1 MEIVFLGTTA
11 AVPSSARG
19 HVAIALK
26 YHNEIILWDCGEG
39 TQRQLIRSKTNYM
52 KINKIF
58 VTHFHGDHF
67 LGIPGL
73 IQTMSFADR
82 SEPLHIYG
90 PKGIEELMKGML
102 NLGEY
107 AVGFDI
113 HAHEMS
119 EGMAIE
125 EEKYTITCLA
135 VKHSIP
141 TYGLLFE
148 EKKGREFLLEKAKAL
163 GIPQG
168 HLYSKLQR
176 GEEVEFNGKTIRP
189 DDVLGEQKNGHRV
202 IYSSDTRPVKS
213 ITDNCKD
220 AMLIHDGTFD
230 GSLSEHAV
238 KTDHSTVV
246 EAAEQA
252 KKGGAAALYLIHIS
266 PRYKKEDLLL
276 EQAKKVFDNTIIARD
291 LMRVTL

>member
-52 KINKIF
+52 KIKKIF

-67 LGIPGL
+67 LGLPGL

-82 SEPLHIYG
+82 SEPLHVYG
-90 PKGIEELMKGML
+90 PKGIEELMKGIL

-113 HAHEMS
+113 FAHEIS
-119 EGMAIE
+119 DGMVVDD
-125 EEKYTITCLA
+125 EKYAVTCLA

-163 GIPQG
+163 GIPKG
-168 HLYSKLQR
+168 RLYSKLQR
-176 GEEVEFNGKTIRP
+176 GEEVEFNGRTISP
-189 DDVLGEQKNGHRV
+189 DEVLGEQKKGLRV
-202 IYSSDTRPVKS
+202 IYSSDTRPTKS
-213 ITDNCKD
+213 IADNCRN
-220 AMLIHDGTFD
+220 AMLIHEGTFD
-230 GSLSEHAV
+230 KDFSEHAT
-238 KTDHSTVV
+238 KTEHSTVV
-246 EAAEQA
+246 EAAKLA
-252 KKGGAAALYLIHIS
+252 KKGGAKSLYLIHIS
-266 PRYKKEDLLL
+266 PRYKEEKLLL
-276 EQAKKVFDNTIIARD
+276 EQTEKIFKNTTVARD
-291 LMRVTL
+291 LMKVNL

>member
-52 KINKIF
+52 KIKKIF

-67 LGIPGL
+67 LGLPGL

-90 PKGIEELMKGML
+90 PIGIEELMKGIL

-107 AVGFDI
+107 VAGFDI
-113 HAHEMS
+113 YAHEMS
-119 EGMAIE
+119 DGMVID
-125 EEKYTITCLA
+125 EEKYAITCLA
-135 VKHSIP
+135 VRHSIP

-148 EKKGREFLLEKAKAL
+148 EKKGRVFLPEKAKAL
-163 GIPQG
+163 GIHEGP
-168 HLYSKLQR
+168 LYSKLQR
-176 GEEVEFNGKTIRP
+176 GEGVEFNGRTVRP
-189 DDVLGEQKNGHRV
+189 DDVLGEQKKGFRV
-202 IYSSDTRPVKS
+202 IYSSDTRPCS
-213 ITDNCKD
+213 SMGDNCKD
-220 AMLIHDGTFD
+220 AVLIHDGTFD
-230 GSLSEHAV
+230 DSLSEHAT

-246 EAAEQA
+246 EAATLA
-252 KKGGAAALYLIHIS
+252 KKGGAKELYLIHIS
-266 PRYKKEDLLL
+266 PRYKEEKLLL
-276 EQAKKVFDNTIIARD
+276 EQAKKVFENTAMTRD
-291 LMRVTL
+291 LMKVTL

>member
-1 MEIVFLGTTA
+1 MEIVFLGTSA
-11 AVPSSARG
+11 AVPTSVRG

-82 SEPLHIYG
+82 NKPLHIYG
-90 PKGIEELMKGML
+90 PKGIEKLMKGIL

-107 AVGFDI
+107 AVGFKVY
-113 HAHEMS
+113 AHEIS
-119 EGMAIE
+119 DGTVID
-125 EEKYTITCLA
+125 EEKYSITCVA

-141 TYGLLFE
+141 TYGLVFE
-148 EKKGREFLLEKAKAL
+148 EKKDREFVPEKAKAL
-163 GIPQG
+163 GIMPG
-168 HLYSKLQR
+168 PLYSKLQR
-176 GEEVEFNGKTIRP
+176 GEEVKVGDRTVYP
-189 DDVLGEQKNGHRV
+189 DDVLGEQKKGFKV
-202 IYSSDTRPVKS
+202 VYSSDTRPCSS
-213 ITDNCKD
+213 IADSCRD
-220 AMLIHDGTFD
+220 AVLIHDGTFD
-230 GSLSEHAV
+230 DALTERAV
-238 KTDHSTVV
+238 ETDHSTVV
-246 EAAEQA
+246 EAAELA
-252 KKGGAAALYLIHIS
+252 KKGGAKALYLIHIS

-276 EQAKKVFDNTIIARD
+276 EQAKKVFDSVIVARD
-291 LMRVTL
+291 LMRVAL

>member
-11 AVPSSARG
+11 AVPTSARG

-39 TQRQLIRSKTNYM
+39 IQRQLIRSKTNYM

-82 SEPLHIYG
+82 NQPLHIYG
-90 PKGIEELMKGML
+90 PKGIEKLMKGIL

-107 AVGFDI
+107 AVGFKI
-113 HAHEMS
+113 YAHEMS
-119 EGMAIE
+119 DDMVID

-148 EKKGREFLLEKAKAL
+148 EKKGREFLPGKAKAL
-163 GIPQG
+163 GIAPG
-168 HLYSKLQR
+168 PLFSKLQR
-176 GEEVEFNGKTIRP
+176 GEEVKVGDRTVRP
-189 DDVLGEQKNGHRV
+189 DDVLGDQKKGFKV
-202 IYSSDTRPVKS
+202 VYSSDTRPCDS
-213 ITDNCKD
+213 IADNCKD
-220 AMLIHDGTFD
+220 AVLIHDGTFD
-230 GSLSEHAV
+230 ESFSEHAV

-246 EAAEQA
+246 EAAELA
-252 KKGGAAALYLIHIS
+252 KKGSAKALYVIHIS
-266 PRYKKEDLLL
+266 PRYKKEELLL
-276 EQAKKVFDNTIIARD
+276 EQAKKVFDNTVITRD
-291 LMRVTL
+291 LMRVVL

>member
-1 MEIVFLGTTA
+1 MEIVFLGTSA
-11 AVPSSARG
+11 AVPTSVRG

-82 SEPLHIYG
+82 NKPLHIYG
-90 PKGIEELMKGML
+90 PKGIEKLMKGIL

-107 AVGFDI
+107 AVGFKVY
-113 HAHEMS
+113 AHEIS
-119 EGMAIE
+119 DGTVID
-125 EEKYTITCLA
+125 EEKYSITCVA

-141 TYGLLFE
+141 TYGLVFE
-148 EKKGREFLLEKAKAL
+148 EKKGREFVPEKAKAL
-163 GIPQG
+163 GIMPG
-168 HLYSKLQR
+168 PLYSKLQR
-176 GEEVEFNGKTIRP
+176 GEEVEFDGKKVRP
-189 DDVLGEQKNGHRV
+189 EDVLGEQKKGFRV
-202 IYSSDTRPVKS
+202 IYSSDTRPVKGIADS
-213 ITDNCKD
+213 CRD
-220 AMLIHDGTFD
+220 AVLIHDGTFD
-230 GSLSEHAV
+230 DALAERAV
-238 KTDHSTVV
+238 ETDHSTVI
-246 EAAEQA
+246 EAAELA

-266 PRYKKEDLLL
+266 PRYKKEEVLL
-276 EQAKKVFDNTIIARD
+276 EQAKKVFDNTVIARD
-291 LMRVTL
+291 LMRITL

>member
-11 AVPSSARG
+11 AVPTSARG

-39 TQRQLIRSKTNYM
+39 IQRQLIRSRTNYM

-82 SEPLHIYG
+82 SQPLHIYG
-90 PKGIEELMKGML
+90 PKGIEKLMKGIL

-107 AVGFDI
+107 AVGFKI
-113 HAHEMS
+113 YAHEMS
-119 EGMAIE
+119 DDMVID
-125 EEKYTITCLA
+125 EEKYMITCLA

-163 GIPQG
+163 GIPKG

-176 GEEVEFNGKTIRP
+176 GEEVEFNGKTIHP
-189 DDVLGEQKNGHRV
+189 DDVLGEQKKGFRV
-202 IYSSDTRPVKS
+202 IYSSDTRPCDS
-213 ITDNCKD
+213 IADNCKD
-220 AMLIHDGTFD
+220 AVLIHDGTFD
-230 GSLSEHAV
+230 ESLSEHAV
-238 KTDHSTVV
+238 KTDHSTVI
-246 EAAEQA
+246 EAAELA
-252 KKGGAAALYLIHIS
+252 KKGSAKALYLIHIS

-276 EQAKKVFDNTIIARD
+276 EQAKKVFEGTIITRD
-291 LMRVTL
+291 LMRVVL

>member
-11 AVPSSARG
+11 AVPTSVRG

-39 TQRQLIRSKTNYM
+39 IQRQLIRSKTNYM
-52 KINKIF
+52 KIKKIF

-67 LGIPGL
+67 LGLPGL

-82 SEPLHIYG
+82 SEPLHVYG
-90 PKGIEELMKGML
+90 PKGIEELMKGIL

-113 HAHEMS
+113 FAHEIS
-119 EGMAIE
+119 DGMVVDD
-125 EEKYTITCLA
+125 EKYAVTCLA

-148 EKKGREFLLEKAKAL
+148 EKKGREFLLERAKAL
-163 GIPQG
+163 GIPKG
-168 HLYSKLQR
+168 RLYSKLQR
-176 GEEVEFNGKTIRP
+176 GEEVEFNGKKIHP
-189 DDVLGEQKNGHRV
+189 DEVLGEQKKGFRV
-202 IYSSDTRPVKS
+202 IYSSDTRPTKS
-213 ITDNCKD
+213 IGDNCKD
-220 AMLIHDGTFD
+220 AVLIHDGTFD
-230 GSLSEHAV
+230 KSLAEHAE

-246 EAAEQA
+246 EAAELA
-252 KKGGAAALYLIHIS
+252 KRGGAKALYLIHIS
-266 PRYKKEDLLL
+266 PRYKDEKLLL
-276 EQAKKVFDNTIIARD
+276 EQAEKIFENTTVARD
-291 LMRVTL
+291 LMKVSL